1 MSAAYLCPI
10 LQEPQWTDD
19 AQFLAGGLMWFYYA
33 GTTTPLTVYT
43 DPTATT
49 AWPNPIQLDARGE
62 SGGEIWLMAGE
73 YYKIVLEGAPL
84 YGQTHGVTI
93 STYDDI
99 SGVNDASLS
108 ASSGDWTN
116 FGGTPTFLSAN
127 SFSVTS
133 DQRAIFQVNR
143 RIKATCS
150 AGLKYGSIVTSTYY
164 SGVTTITLRMD
175 SANALDIGLT
185 SVQYGLVETT
195 PSSIPVAV
203 QTGTSTS
210 GSSHQIYIDYDGT
223 NLDLAV
229 DGTTFGT
236 TWPINISG
244 TAAIQVLP
252 GSVIM
257 WASNTAPSSYLECN
271 GAAISRTTYAAL
283 FAAIGTV
290 FGSGD
295 GSTTFNIPDL
305 RAQFVRGWDHGQN
318 IDQTAISG
326 TTVSGSNSITGLS
339 DTGFMFVGMSVTGSG
354 VPSGSTVASIVS
366 SSAITISANA
376 TASATVTL
384 TFSGR
389 AFGSKESGS
398 NLSHTHT
405 DSGHAHGI
413 SPGAASWNNAA
424 GGGGGGNVQTQAN
437 ITGTQTGNA
446 NIQSS
451 GGPESRPVNVALM
464 YIIKT

>member
-1 MSAAYLCPI
+1 MSAANLCPI
-10 LQEPQWTDD
+10 LQENQWTDN
-19 AQFLAGGLMWFYYA
+19 AQFLAGGLMWFYYG

-43 DPTATT
+43 DSTALT
-49 AWPNPIQLDARGE
+49 AWPNPIPLNARGE
-62 SGGEIWLMAGE
+62 TGGEIWLQAGQ
-73 YYKIVLEGAPL
+73 YYKIVLEGPPL
-84 YGQTHGVTI
+84 SGQTHGVTI
-93 STYDDI
+93 STYDQI
-99 SGVNDASLS
+99 SGINDATLLLLT
-108 ASSGDWTN
+108 GDWET
-116 FGGTPTFLSAN
+116 FGGTPTFLTSS
-127 SFSVTS
+127 SFSVS
-133 DQRAIFQVNR
+133 GDNRALLQQNR
-143 RIKATCS
+143 RLKLSCANGLQYGTIFS
-150 AGLKYGSIVTSTYY
+150 ASFTGSVTN
-164 SGVTTITLRMD
+164 ITLRMD
-175 SANALDIGLT
+175 AGNALDSGL
-185 SVQYGLVETT
+185 SSFQYGLIQTN

-203 QTGTSTS
+203 QTGTRTS

-229 DGTTFGT
+229 DGTTFGA

-271 GAAISRTTYAAL
+271 GAAISRTTYATL

-290 FGSGD
+290 FGAGD

-326 TTVSGSNSITGLS
+326 TTTNGSNSITGLS
-339 DTGFMFVGMSVTGSG
+339 ATGFMFVGMGVTGSG

-376 TASATVTL
+376 TASSTVTL

-413 SPGAASWNNAA
+413 SPGAASYNNAA
-424 GGGGGGNVQTQAN
+424 GGGGSGNVQTQSN
-437 ITGTQTGNA
+437 ITGTQIGNA

-451 GGPESRPVNVALM
+451 GGPENRPVNVALM